1 MQKID
6 EITDWGIIPYAQ
18 AWEKQQQLFNE
29 TINRKTNKEKNLQRL
44 ILCQH
49 PHVITLGK
57 SGNENNLLLP
67 EQLLKEK
74 DVEYFHIDREGD
86 ITYHGPGQLVVYPIF
101 DLDAFGIGLKTYIQK
116 LEEVIIRL
124 LGEYGIKSG
133 RMSKA
138 TGVWLDIDHPR
149 MARKICAIG
158 VRSSRFVTMHGLALN
173 VNTDLSYFSL
183 INPCGF
189 MEKGVTSMRQE
200 LNVGE
205 VDMEIVKNKLIG
217 MFHEVFAE

>member
-29 TINRKTNKEKNLQRL
+29 TINRKTNKEKTLQRL

-74 DVEYFHIDREGD
+74 DVEYFHIDRGGD

-124 LGEYGIKSG
+124 LGEYGIEPG

-138 TGVWLDIDHPR
+138 TGVWLDIDRPR

-189 MEKGVTSMRQE
+189 MENGVTSMRQE
-200 LNVGE
+200 LNAGE

>member
-29 TINRKTNKEKNLQRL
+29 TINRKTNKEKTIQRL

-74 DVEYFHIDREGD
+74 DVEYFHIDRGGD

-138 TGVWLDIDHPR
+138 TGVWLDIDRPR

-158 VRSSRFVTMHGLALN
+158 VHSSRFVTMHGLALN